1 MTRPDLEEAI
11 GNLEYLV
18 LNHFDLAKV
27 QEYYQELQMFRRE
40 LAVLET
46 GRVSL
51 ASGPL
56 RVPFRKD

>member
-18 LNHFDLAKV
+18 LNHFDPAKV
-27 QEYYQELQMFRRE
+27 HEYDQELKMFRRE
-40 LAVLET
+40 LAALET
-46 GRVSL
+46 GQVSL
-51 ASGPL
+51 VSSPL